1 MEVRC
6 KGRSGPEN
14 FVSQMRKTLADA
26 FPSKSVGLGGI
37 FCVQK
42 GQVKIH
48 VMPEYS
54 EKPLKSDADVENWLK
69 FYKMDAPYTCL
80 SFLVSR
86 DPVIFSCIHFNSLK
100 NCKFFDTYNLL
111 FLILILGTRFE
122 NRTYTW
128 IE

>member
-48 VMPEYS
+48 VMPEFS
-54 EKPLKSDADVENWLK
+54 EKPLKSDTDVENWLK

-86 DPVIFSCIHFNSLK
+86 DPVNFIESYIHYN
-100 NCKFFDTYNLL
+100 FF
-111 FLILILGTRFE
+111 
-122 NRTYTW
+122 
-128 IE
+128 

>member
-48 VMPEYS
+48 VMPEFS
-54 EKPLKSDADVENWLK
+54 EKPLKSDTDVENWLK

-86 DPVIFSCIHFNSLK
+86 DPVNFINMYSFLLLLK
-100 NCKFFDTYNLL
+100 ECTLFDTS
-111 FLILILGTRFE
+111 LIF
-122 NRTYTW
+122 
-128 IE
+128 

>member
-1 MEVRC
+1 
-6 KGRSGPEN
+6 
-14 FVSQMRKTLADA
+14 MRKTLADA

-48 VMPEYS
+48 VMPEFS
-54 EKPLKSDADVENWLK
+54 EKPLKSDTDVENWLK

-86 DPVIFSCIHFNSLK
+86 DPVNFINMYSFLLLLK
-100 NCKFFDTYNLL
+100 KCTLFFIY
-111 FLILILGTRFE
+111 F
-122 NRTYTW
+122 
-128 IE
+128 